1 MVFVV
6 AGDGLGSWF
15 ASETSGHLQRQRRMG
30 VRGGDANRWVKTL
43 GVRAPEKK
51 GL

>member
-1 MVFVV
+1 MS
-6 AGDGLGSWF
+6 ANELGEDDKRSLEW
-15 ASETSGHLQRQRRMG
+15 QRRMG